1 MLALKGKS
9 VWRIFLLG
17 SLIATVADQ
26 ICGRHEA
33 SQAPSSIT
41 VFLYP
46 RGRRFPVRESRM
58 FVQRFQFWQ
67 SVQRLLRY
75 SSLDQSSWPDNQHW
89 SAVMIE
95 HGWILGFLSLFN
107 LVASRVFCKAL
118 FNIVLIHINSTKAEK
133 YYNLDTNS
141 VLQERKKCSLEL
153 VHFTT
158 FRH

>member
-75 SSLDQSSWPDNQHW
+75 SSLDQSSRPDNQHW

-107 LVASRVFCKAL
+107 LVASVFFVKHFLTL
-118 FNIVLIHINSTKAEK
+118 FWFILIQLKLKSITTWTHK
-133 YYNLDTNS
+133 
-141 VLQERKKCSLEL
+141 QEL